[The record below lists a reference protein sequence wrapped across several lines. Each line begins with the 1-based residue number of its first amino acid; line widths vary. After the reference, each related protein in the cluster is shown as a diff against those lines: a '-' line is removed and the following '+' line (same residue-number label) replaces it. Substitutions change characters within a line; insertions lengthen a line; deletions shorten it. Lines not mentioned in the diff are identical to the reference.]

1 MLEKNNPRVVN
12 GWAFYDWANSVY
24 NLVITSAIFPIY
36 FESQVHHTIKI
47 VDGKS
52 LKMLN
57 FLGREFVNTELYSYV
72 FSVSF
77 LVITILVPLLS
88 GIADYMGNK
97 KRFMQ
102 FFCYLGAGACIS
114 LFWFDKD
121 NLGLSLLSPFLAS
134 IGFWG
139 SLVFYNSYLPEIAT
153 PDQQDRVSAK
163 GFAMGYLGSVLL
175 LVTLLFVITNYGG
188 QYTKYGFVA
197 VGLWWAGFAQ
207 ITYRRLPNNI
217 HNKKPDMKE
226 SYIFKGFQE
235 INKVLGELFQQKN
248 LAKFLMAFFVYNM
261 GVQTIMLLAPIFAAS
276 EINWPLGA
284 DGNPDTSGL
293 IISIIVIQ
301 LVAIIGAV
309 SMSKLSQKIGNL
321 RVIRIVIVIWIVV
334 CITAYFITEPSEFYV
349 LAAMVGFVMGGIQ
362 SMSRSTYSKMLP
374 ETKDNAS
381 YFSFYDV
388 LEKIGLIIGPFIF
401 GFVTGQFGG
410 MRNAVI
416 ILAIFFVVGFGLMFL
431 VKPHKPSLAGSVDI
445 K

>member
-36 FESQVHHTIKI
+36 FESEVHHTIKI

-163 GFAMGYLGSVLL
+163 GFALGYLGSVLL
-175 LVTLLFVITNYGG
+175 LIVLLFVITNYGG

-248 LAKFLMAFFVYNM
+248 LAKFLLAFFVYNM

-321 RVIRIVIVIWIVV
+321 RVIRMVIVIWIVV
-334 CITAYFITEPSEFYV
+334 CITAYYITEPSEFYV

-416 ILAIFFVVGFGLMFL
+416 ILAIFFVVGFALMFL
-431 VKPHKPSLAGSVDI
+431 VKAHKPALAGTVDNQ
-445 K
+445 